1 MAKKSITQL
10 VPDFREALEEAVEQ
24 ATTKIVWD
32 LKYAGPY
39 WTGFFE
45 SLWQV
50 NPGKAAISAN
60 IANPLEVP
68 RQPKAPEYTDFEVP
82 RSPNLGGYTI
92 GNRADYR
99 LYAMDLLPSQSGRGA
114 YPAANL
120 TAQKNWFDLYVKAQ
134 MPNTIEQSLTSVF
147 RRYK

>member
-10 VPDFREALEEAVEQ
+10 VPDFREALEDAVEQ

-68 RQPKAPEYTDFEVP
+68 KQPKTPQYTDFEVP

-92 GNRADYR
+92 GYRANYR
-99 LYAMDLLPSQSGRGA
+99 LYSMDL
-114 YPAANL
+114 
-120 TAQKNWFDLYVKAQ
+120 
-134 MPNTIEQSLTSVF
+134 SLIHISEPT
-147 RRYK
+147 RPY

>member
-60 IANPLEVP
+60 IANPLKVP
-68 RQPKAPEYTDFEVP
+68 KQPKTPQYTDFEVP

-92 GNRADYR
+92 GNRANYR
-99 LYAMDLLPSQSGRGA
+99 LYAMDILSDPNRGRGKEGA
-114 YPAANL
+114 QL
-120 TAQKNWFDLYVKAQ
+120 TAPKKWYDKYINSQ